1 MEHIEWN
8 DALKVNNPDIDKQH
22 QKLLKLI
29 NEVYKAIDENKSNET
44 TKTTIDEME
53 NYINTH
59 FTLEET
65 MMKNAGYRGLEQHIK
80 EHHNFVEK
88 VRNFRERYEQG
99 QMTLN
104 LEVASFIKDWI
115 INHIIFTDQKYK
127 GKI

>member
-1 MEHIEWN
+1 MKYVKWN

-22 QKLLKLI
+22 QKLFKLI

-65 MMKNAGYRGLEQHIK
+65 
-80 EHHNFVEK
+80 
-88 VRNFRERYEQG
+88 
-99 QMTLN
+99 
-104 LEVASFIKDWI
+104 
-115 INHIIFTDQKYK
+115 
-127 GKI
+127 